1 MLLLFHTLL
10 PTLPTL
16 YRRYKIF
23 IFLVMINIFL
33 AILNDAYIAIKE
45 KYADVEVDDGP
56 PPPTWRERLRS
67 ARAWLRQRKLDHR
80 IERMRAHQRLLSVR
94 ERREQR
100 KKEEARAKVL
110 RGMGITRD
118 PSNTNTRSDANNGL

>member
-1 MLLLFHTLL
+1 MLLLFHTLLPTL

-56 PPPTWRERLRS
+56 PPPTWR
-67 ARAWLRQRKLDHR
+67 
-80 IERMRAHQRLLSVR
+80 
-94 ERREQR
+94 
-100 KKEEARAKVL
+100 
-110 RGMGITRD
+110 G
-118 PSNTNTRSDANNGL
+118 